1 MYNKS
6 IEVEY
11 KPYWGGKGVFF
22 GMKAFKKPLGA
33 FALVFLLMFV
43 VSAKASA
50 FSEEDFASL
59 DFTDAKGF
67 STIITDMSGGHW
79 SRSGA
84 LDPAS
89 LEHSGCVEN
98 IASYEL
104 LYLGDTVMSVTLHDL
119 QSPPPQ
125 DTTSAVG
132 ALNGYYTAE
141 FNMDDSHDVFVTGL
155 TSRNLQQVQ
164 TELIAVRLEN
174 RYFNITNIDFIDTE
188 KTGSSDSELCWA
200 ASCADILQYTG
211 WGSAAGFSDADDI
224 FEAYIR
230 AFDDVAGNA
239 YYGWQWFFSGYNAQ
253 QEESGWAHVKDG
265 TYSTF
270 TGWLPAYSPESLTTV
285 YDVKYDWSQI
295 AGAFGSLEKG
305 CGVSISLGWYGNYG
319 RNGGHAISL
328 WGYVLDTAAS
338 GKDRYEALI
347 VSDSDSDM
355 YSSDRRDAPNKY
367 RLLGMSSYSGNNM
380 DSFKL
385 DYSSSSS
392 GVLES
397 FIVLQ
402 PYSGGIQ
409 KDNGTRDKFNNFD
422 LVVDEVDV
430 KPIGA
435 NGTGRSVKTAPEDED
450 IWVQP
455 LIWNCSEHGADE
467 FALQYTVKVTDSS
480 GTEKFNKTNSFP
492 DMTIGAADYI
502 SAEQVNI
509 GQYKAGSYTV
519 TVTVSAEGAE
529 EAYYNNNSSSVSF
542 SVAEKPEGADDV
554 SLEAEIVDEYKVL
567 LSIEG
572 LDKIRGFTPALYDVY
587 EVYEQTYGGGITVQF
602 CRFIGTYNSLPES
615 VRLPYKPQT
624 VALAV
629 VVQPA
634 ESGVPSLALVSDYIS
649 TYTAE
654 LSFSATGG
662 KLYTDLQKGAKS
674 LASGEEFAFTVE
686 NYSGETLDYTAKV
699 VAVRRYDSWQA
710 ELYSSGELSLA
721 NGGSQSFSVKSWTVG
736 GLFGDFDIYAVAEG
750 SWGKAEFQLGTLR
763 FTAKLDCSN
772 TGVEFDGM
780 SARFKFDAAFQVD
793 SLISISAE
801 FTENTSAA
809 LTYENSVSVD
819 MTTEDNGLLSCVSD
833 QTVPLKPNTVYYWR
847 LKLSTRENE
856 PEYTGWYTFTTPGLD
871 GITPLTLDTTAT
883 AELGETTQYAYYAF
897 TADKAG
903 TYTLSLTAD
912 FDENAEFISWNLYRW
927 DENSHS
933 WQNEY
938 CSTGTYSMDMSLA
951 EGEKTCFAVDSYYG
965 CKVSF
970 KLVHSGDTVTEFGTP
985 SLSGVTA
992 PTPFEITGTI
1002 SVDAPKGS
1010 SFILYIYYMK
1020 ELPTYYYVRE
1030 FTNFAG
1036 GTASVEFSISAI
1048 PGDALYIAPCWSPK
1062 DSHSFTHGGE
1072 TKVEVP
1078 TYSGAQLDL
1087 ETPAVLW
1094 IGDDGVSEY
1103 QAFTAPKTANYI
1115 VKASGSSSG
1124 SWFDPTLG
1132 YFKSSDGRWDYVDYI
1147 SSEQVFGVH
1156 LEAGESVYF
1165 RATGS
1170 EGCSITLEVLDKG
1183 ASVIK
1188 TSPTDL
1194 QTVITVSSCWPDEN
1208 EEYILGV
1215 EYGEPGGRTYTKE
1228 MALTGSC
1235 ENLECRVDTQPSSN
1249 YNCRVYVR
1257 AVDGEKRYYSASS
1270 SFGTSSRTTT
1280 SLNLGGNQYS
1290 CAGLS
1295 LYAFTANET
1304 AWYTFD
1310 VLPASGNCR
1319 IWDEEHGGW
1328 TVLSSKMTK
1337 KLYMKSGEIEY
1348 IWVDSGNGSIS
1359 ASQSAAAQMS
1369 FSITSASAAANG
1381 AFEQVTVSAEMPYG
1395 SNFSLGVAYGADK
1408 DTLNYRWLD
1417 YESYPYETL
1426 TDNVALPVRP
1436 GEAYEYCAVLLDRES
1451 GTHYYGEW
1459 GRFIAES
1466 GASPE
1471 LTLGEFGTQEVGR
1484 FTFTAAESGLY
1495 TLSATGEEGELWV
1508 WKAGD
1513 ALWQSCAF
1521 DEERRAFSFTLEE
1534 GENVYIW
1541 QEGLESL
1548 MLTEGYASAVKSGD
1562 SVAVSFMPEKT
1573 GTYIAASYDVDGRM
1587 LECKVFTV
1595 NSLTGEEQTISGE
1608 FTVQDASSVRVFS
1621 LENNMPQCAAITTA
1635 IPKTT

>member
-1 MYNKS
+1 
-6 IEVEY
+6 
-11 KPYWGGKGVFF
+11 
-22 GMKAFKKPLGA
+22 MKALNKTLGTIVLS
-33 FALVFLLMFV
+33 LVLVLA
-43 VSAKASA
+43 VSANASA

-67 STIITDMSGGHW
+67 STVITDISGGHW
-79 SRSGA
+79 SSSGA

-104 LYLGDTVMSVTLHDL
+104 LYFGDTVMSVTLHDL

-141 FNMDDSHDVFVTGL
+141 FNMDDSHEVFVTGL

-430 KPIGA
+430 KTIGA

-455 LIWNCSEHGADE
+455 LIWNCSEHDADG

-480 GTEKFNKTNSFP
+480 GKVEFNNTYSFP
-492 DMTIGAADYI
+492 NMTIGAGNSI
-502 SAEQVNI
+502 SADQVNI
-509 GQYKAGSYTV
+509 GQYEAGSYTV

-529 EAYYNNNSSSVSF
+529 EAYYSNNSSSVSF
-542 SVAEKPEGADDV
+542 SVAEKPEGADGV
-554 SLEAEIVDEYKVL
+554 SLKAEIVDEYKVS
-567 LSIEG
+567 LSITG
-572 LDKIRGFTPALYDVY
+572 LDNISGFTPARYDVY
-587 EVYEQTYGGGITVQF
+587 EIYKETYEGDVTIQF
-602 CRFIGTYNSLPES
+602 CNFIGTYNSLPES
-615 VRLPYKPQT
+615 VTLPYKPQT

-629 VVQPA
+629 VVQPT
-634 ESGVPSLALVSDYIS
+634 ESGVPSLAFMSDYIS

-654 LSFSATGG
+654 LSLSADGGFQYYTG
-662 KLYTDLQKGAKS
+662 LQKGATS
-674 LASGEEFAFTVE
+674 LAQGEKFEFTVK
-686 NYSGETLDYTAKV
+686 NYSGAALDYTAKV

-710 ELYSSGELSLA
+710 ELYSSGELSL
-721 NGGSQSFSVKSWTVG
+721 GKDGSQSFSVDSWTVG
-736 GLFGDFDIYAVAEG
+736 GLFGDFEIYAVAEG
-750 SWGKAEFQLGTLR
+750 SWGKAEYQLGSLN
-763 FTAKLDCSN
+763 FTAEPEYFNKN
-772 TGVEFDGM
+772 VKFDGL
-780 SARFKFDAAFQVD
+780 SARFIFDASMQLD
-793 SLISISAE
+793 YYIYMSAQ
-801 FTENTSAA
+801 FTDNINAT
-809 LTYENSVSVD
+809 LTYKDSVYVD
-819 MTTEDNGLLSCVSD
+819 MATDQSSGLLSCESY
-833 QTVPLKPNTVYYWR
+833 QTPPLKPGTDYYWR
-847 LKLSTRENE
+847 PVLSTREYNE
-856 PEYTGWYTFTTPGLD
+856 DGSFQNVEIRGDWVKFTTPSLD
-871 GITPLTLDTTAT
+871 ELDKLNLDTTAT

-903 TYTLSLTAD
+903 TYTLSLTAA

-927 DENSHS
+927 DANSGS
-933 WQNEY
+933 WQSEY
-938 CSTGTYSMDMSLA
+938 CSTGTYSIDMSLT

-965 CKVSF
+965 CEVSF
-970 KLVHSGDTVTEFGTP
+970 KLVRSGDTVTEFGNL
-985 SLSGVTA
+985 SLSDVTA

-1010 SFILYIYYMK
+1010 NFILYIYYMK
-1020 ELPTYYYVRE
+1020 ELPTYYRVRE

-1048 PGDALYIAPCWSPK
+1048 PGDTLDIAPCWSPK
-1062 DSHSFTHGGE
+1062 DSYNFTHGGE
-1072 TKVEVP
+1072 TNVEVP
-1078 TYSGAQLDL
+1078 TYSGARLDL

-1115 VKASGSSSG
+1115 VKASGSSG
-1124 SWFDPTLG
+1124 GNWFDPTLG

-1147 SSEQVFGVH
+1147 SSEQVFSVH

-1170 EGCSITLEVLDKG
+1170 EGCSVTLEVFDKG
-1183 ASVIK
+1183 ATVIK
-1188 TSPTDL
+1188 ASPTDL
-1194 QTVITVSSCWPDEN
+1194 QTALTVSSYWPDES

-1228 MALTGSC
+1228 VTLTGSRA
-1235 ENLECRVDTQPSSN
+1235 EYKLWVDTQPSSN
-1249 YNCRVYVR
+1249 YSWRAYVR
-1257 AVDGEKRYYSASS
+1257 AVDGEKRCYSASS
-1270 SFGTSSRTTT
+1270 SFNTGSRTAT
-1280 SLNLGGNQYS
+1280 SLNLGSNQYS
-1290 CAGLS
+1290 CTGLS
-1295 LYAFTANET
+1295 LYAFAAPET

-1310 VLPASGNCR
+1310 VSPTSGSFR
-1319 IWDEEHGGW
+1319 IWDEESGGW
-1328 TVLSSKMTK
+1328 IQK
-1337 KLYMKSGEIEY
+1337 KTNSQKTLYMKSGETEY
-1348 IWVDSGNGSIS
+1348 IWVDSGSGSIS
-1359 ASQSAAAQMS
+1359 VRQYAAAQMN

-1381 AFEQVTVSAEMPYG
+1381 AFEQVKVCANIPYG
-1395 SNFSLGVAYGADK
+1395 SDFSLGVAYGADK

-1417 YESYPYETL
+1417 YENLLSETVEAIF
-1426 TDNVALPVRP
+1426 DLPVRP
-1436 GEAYEYCAVLLDRES
+1436 GEKYEYRAVMFDKEREIY
-1451 GTHYYGEW
+1451 YYGEW
-1459 GRFIAES
+1459 GS
-1466 GASPE
+1466 
-1471 LTLGEFGTQEVGR
+1471 
-1484 FTFTAAESGLY
+1484 FTAAESDDSQELNPGEFGTSESGLFKFTAAEAGLY

-1508 WKAGD
+1508 LKEGD
-1513 ALWQSCAF
+1513 ELWQHCPF
-1521 DEERRAFSFTLEE
+1521 DEERRTFSFTLEE
-1534 GENVYIW
+1534 DESVYIW
-1541 QEGLESL
+1541 QEGLGSL
-1548 MLTEGYASAVKSGD
+1548 MLTEGYASAVRSGD
-1562 SVAVSFMPEKT
+1562 GVTVSFMPESI
-1573 GTYIAASYDVDGRM
+1573 GTYIAASYDTDGRM

-1595 NSLTGEEQTISGE
+1595 ESLTGEEQTISGK
-1608 FTVQDASSVRVFS
+1608 FKAQNASSVRVFS
-1621 LENNMPQCAAITTA
+1621 LADNMPQRAAITTA
-1635 IPKTT
+1635 IPKTA

>member
-270 TGWLPAYSPESLTTV
+270 TGWLPAYSPESLATV

-367 RLLGMSSYSGNNM
+367 RLLGMSSYSGNSM

-871 GITPLTLDTTAT
+871 GITPLTLDTTAI

-927 DENSHS
+927 NENSHS

-1020 ELPTYYYVRE
+1020 ELPTYYRVRE

-1048 PGDALYIAPCWSPK
+1048 PGDTLYIAPCWSPK
-1062 DSHSFTHGGE
+1062 DNHNFTHGGGTE
-1072 TKVEVP
+1072 VKVP

-1087 ETPAVLW
+1087 EMPAVLG

-1124 SWFDPTLG
+1124 NWFDPTLG
-1132 YFKSSDGRWDYVDYI
+1132 YFKSSDGRWDYVNYI
-1147 SSEQVFGVH
+1147 SSEQVLSVH

-1170 EGCSITLEVLDKG
+1170 EGCSVTLEVLDKG
-1183 ASVIK
+1183 AMVIE
-1188 TSPTDL
+1188 TTPYDTR
-1194 QTVITVSSCWPDEN
+1194 TTITVSTCWPDEG

-1215 EYGEPGGRTYTKE
+1215 EYGEPGGRTYIKE
-1228 MALTGSC
+1228 MSLTGSL
-1235 ENLECRVDTQPSSN
+1235 ENLMASVDTQPSSS
-1249 YNCRVYVR
+1249 YNCRAYVR
-1257 AVDGEKRYYSASS
+1257 AMDGEKLYYSASS
-1270 SFGTSSRTTT
+1270 SFSTGSRTATN
-1280 SLNLGGNQYS
+1280 LNLGSNPYS

-1310 VLPASGNCR
+1310 VSPTSGSCR
-1319 IWDEEHGGW
+1319 IWDEEYGW
-1328 TVLSSKMTK
+1328 WVWNTCQDQKT
-1337 KLYMKSGEIEY
+1337 LYMKGGETEY
-1348 IWVDSGNGSIS
+1348 IWVDSGSGNISVSKAEAQADFSIS
-1359 ASQSAAAQMS
+1359 SVS
-1369 FSITSASAAANG
+1369 TAANG
-1381 AFEQVTVSAEMPYG
+1381 AFGQVTVNAEMPYG
-1395 SNFSLGVAYGADK
+1395 SNFSLGVAYGTDT
-1408 DTLNYRWLD
+1408 DTLNYRWLE
-1417 YESYPYETL
+1417 YENYSGETL
-1426 TDNVALPVRP
+1426 EAGVALPVLP
-1436 GEAYEYCAVLLDRES
+1436 GETYEYRAVLLDRES
-1451 GTHYYGEW
+1451 GTYYYGVW
-1459 GRFIAES
+1459 GSFIAEP
-1466 GASPE
+1466 GDSPE
-1471 LTLGEFGTQEVGR
+1471 LTLGEFGTQKVGR
-1484 FTFTAAESGLY
+1484 FTFTAAEAGLY

-1562 SVAVSFMPEKT
+1562 GVAVSFMPEKT

-1595 NSLTGEEQTISGE
+1595 NSLTGEEQTISGK